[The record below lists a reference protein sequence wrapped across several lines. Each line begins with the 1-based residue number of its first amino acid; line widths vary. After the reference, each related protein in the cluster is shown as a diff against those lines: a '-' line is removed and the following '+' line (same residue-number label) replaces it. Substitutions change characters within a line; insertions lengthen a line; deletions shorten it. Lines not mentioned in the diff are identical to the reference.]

1 MKQARTPFDS
11 SVSCKTGT
19 RIITLERF
27 TPAFVDPSLST
38 EDLRRKFGTFLL
50 TGTEKNCSLRKGLN
64 AESKKCALKSP
75 LFADDRNINEGLAK
89 RYLEEA
95 QRIML
100 LEEYRSALAVSN
112 VKGFP
117 RVYGIGSSGGFP
129 VIVLEYINGTSL
141 TEALDKLPLND
152 KGTGVSPSVAASIIQ
167 TATKILLNAQCLDG
181 TFVHRDL
188 SPRNILIKTDE
199 HPLYEQVDQEV
210 FDLRLVDMGSAT
222 YRIGTAPSSTIKHG
236 IWRFGTA
243 EYAAPEMLTRDIEGI
258 EAKRYSETIDTY
270 ALCSILYL
278 LLTGEP
284 PFSLFKRVNSSPYLV
299 KTKEE
304 PKKLAVAPGCDAL
317 LQLAIDGITAQQ
329 ERRHS
334 LRSLY
339 QALSAWN
346 KSHKEDCETPPPT
359 KPLETPNLAAA

>member
-1 MKQARTPFDS
+1 MKQASVLFGKP
-11 SVSCKTGT
+11 VSCKTGV
-19 RIITLERF
+19 RVITLERF
-27 TPAFVDPSLST
+27 TPAFVDPGLTT
-38 EDLRRKFGTFLL
+38 EDLQRKFGTFLL
-50 TGTEKNCSLRKGLN
+50 TGAERNCCLQEGFS
-64 AESKKCALKSP
+64 AESKIYALKSP
-75 LFADDRNINEGLAK
+75 LFANDRNVDGGLVK

-117 RVYGIGSSGGFP
+117 RVYGIGYSGGFP

-141 TEALDKLPLND
+141 TEALDELPLND
-152 KGTGVSPSVAASIIQ
+152 EGTGVSPSVAANIIQ
-167 TATKILLNAQCLDG
+167 TATKILLNVQCLDG

-284 PFSLFKRVNSSPYLV
+284 PFSLFKRVNSSPYLI

-304 PKKLAVAPGCDAL
+304 PRKLAVAPRCDTL

-329 ERRHS
+329 ERRYS

-339 QALSAWN
+339 QALSSWN
-346 KSHKEDCETPPPT
+346 KSHKEDCETPPR
-359 KPLETPNLAAA
+359 PNR